1 MYFKLKFASL
11 HRILTEYT
19 MTKIYKN
26 WDIPKFILDK
36 RYLVGSVFFILTF
49 SILFMIVY
57 SPFSM
62 TSWFS
67 VTDMQHFGMTVSF
80 YVVALAILLISKI
93 GMFALQNRIRFT
105 YPRYILWIIV
115 EVIIISIF
123 YTHFT
128 FVFVSPVNES
138 VGYILF
144 RAFGCVTLIIAI
156 PYIILTL
163 FAAYKTKTEELEML
177 QYKMSLSEENSV
189 AYPSLINL
197 YDYNGV
203 LKLTIHSDSLY
214 YMESQDNYIKVHYRY
229 QDKMHS
235 YMLRCRTKTLE
246 ENLTETSMVRCHRSY
261 MVNVMQINH
270 IKKSAQG
277 RFVVLNDTNIEP
289 IPVSRSYFKN
299 LIEKIDKYNNHP
311 AIAASAEEK
320 NPVIAP
326 EEVKE

>member
-1 MYFKLKFASL
+1 
-11 HRILTEYT
+11 
-19 MTKIYKN
+19 MTKVEKN
-26 WDIPKFILDK
+26 NDIPKFLLDK
-36 RYLVGSVFFILTF
+36 RYLAGSVFFILTF
-49 SILFMIVY
+49 SVLFMVVY

-67 VTDMQHFGMTVSF
+67 ITNPQQFGMTMAF
-80 YVVALAILLISKI
+80 YVVALALLLISKL
-93 GMFALQNRIRFT
+93 GMSALQNRVRFT
-105 YPRYILWIIV
+105 YLRYALWIIA
-115 EVIIISIF
+115 EDIAISLF
-123 YTHFT
+123 YTYFT
-128 FVFVSPVNES
+128 YVFVPPVDEPM
-138 VGYILF
+138 GYIIF
-144 RAFGCVTLIIAI
+144 KAFGCVTLILAI

-163 FAAYKTKTEELEML
+163 FAAYRSKTEELEML

-214 YMESQDNYIKVHYRY
+214 YMESQDNYIKVHYKY

-246 ENLTETSMVRCHRSY
+246 ENLADTSMVRCHRSY

-270 IKKSAQG
+270 IKKGAQG
-277 RFVVLNDTNIEP
+277 RYVVLNDTNIEP

-299 LIEKIDKYNNHP
+299 LIEKIDKFNN
-311 AIAASAEEK
+311 ISSTSAAGEKSPIITTEEQ
-320 NPVIAP
+320 V
-326 EEVKE
+326 